1 MIGRLVRYQYTNEI
15 GIVLRREITRKGN
28 FRYWVFIGGKI
39 QSFALPCLEVIN
51 AERWLGAS
59 KTQRTS
65 RVVYHH
71 GNMFGWQPV
80 RETIFFE
87 T

>member
-51 AERWLGAS
+51 AER
-59 KTQRTS
+59 
-65 RVVYHH
+65 
-71 GNMFGWQPV
+71 
-80 RETIFFE
+80 
-87 T
+87 